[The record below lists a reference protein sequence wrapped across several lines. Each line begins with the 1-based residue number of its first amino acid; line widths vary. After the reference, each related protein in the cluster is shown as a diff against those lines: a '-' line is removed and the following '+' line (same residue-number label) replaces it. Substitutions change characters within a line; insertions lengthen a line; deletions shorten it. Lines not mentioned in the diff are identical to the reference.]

1 MSRLS
6 GVNVIPRRFKP
17 DPRGWF
23 LKVIDGTEAQLPAAT
38 GEVYLTLAVPGEVRG
53 NHYHKETSEWF
64 TVVQGRAQLSLLDPA
79 TGDRREMMLDASEP
93 VTVYVP
99 NGVAHAFKNPS
110 DAPESM
116 LLVAYADRLYEA
128 DDTVPMHLL

>member
-1 MSRLS
+1 MSSLS
-6 GVNVIPRRFKP
+6 QVALIPRRFKP

-53 NHYHKETSEWF
+53 NHYHRETSEWF
-64 TVVQGRAQLSLLDPA
+64 TVVQGRAQLLLVDPA
-79 TGDRREMMLDASEP
+79 SGERCEIMLDAAAP

-99 NGVAHAFKNPS
+99 NGIAHAFKNPA
-110 DAPESM
+110 DAEEKM
-116 LLVAYADRLYEA
+116 LLVAYADKLYEA
-128 DDTVPMHLL
+128 ADTVPMHLL